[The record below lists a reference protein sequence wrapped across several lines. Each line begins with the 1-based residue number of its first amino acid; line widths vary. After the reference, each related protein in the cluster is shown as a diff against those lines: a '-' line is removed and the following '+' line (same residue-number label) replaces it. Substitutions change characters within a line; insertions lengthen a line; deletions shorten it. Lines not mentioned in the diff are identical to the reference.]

1 VTSSE
6 LIQAAH
12 LERQALIYVR
22 QSTPQ
27 QAVSNQESLHLQYA
41 LQRKARD
48 YGWPDERIVV
58 IDADLGM
65 TGSTAV
71 GREGFKELVSRVS
84 LGQAGIIFAYDVT
97 RLARNCSDWYQL
109 LDICGL
115 RRCLIGDHDAI
126 HDPASINGRL
136 LLGLKGQ
143 ISELELHT
151 IRARLNAGMLN
162 KARRGELVVAVPVGF
177 QKSADSRIVKDPDQ
191 EVQERTALVFATF
204 LRVKSLGGVV
214 RYFNQHGLLLPRNDR
229 LGAVRWRE
237 PTCASVSSMLRNPT
251 YAGAYAYGKTRYVPQ
266 NSAPH
271 KRRKKPVD
279 ASQWKVLLHDR
290 HEGYIDWVTF
300 ERIQAILTDNFAA
313 YCQKPSRGAP
323 RKGAALLQGIAFCGQ
338 CGRQMTAQYRQGPLY
353 VCNHLYQ
360 GRRLPVCQRVR
371 AESVDAAVVTAFWQA
386 LAPAE
391 LQLLDQAQRQL
402 AAEAEQ
408 IRKARLQQLQRLQYH
423 VRLAE
428 RQYQAC
434 DPDNRLVASE
444 LERRWEQTLCELR
457 NAEEQLERD
466 QSIGSV
472 PIPLLTPAIEH
483 AWQQAGIQ
491 LPQMWNDGRL
501 NASQKKSLLR
511 SLVQKVILHKH
522 KPGRVHLRIVWRG
535 GAVTETEATLRVA
548 TWSCLPSASNVQAEI
563 VRLARSGLSDEWIAY
578 SLSQQGCRS
587 AYVEH
592 VPINAVIRQRTLC
605 RVPSAPAGKSPP
617 SAGWLTLQQASRRI
631 GISRTALFS
640 LILQGSLRL
649 PVEEPSKRFLVPN
662 EAGNLRDLR
671 KLHNGEI
678 DCLHLT

>member
-1 VTSSE
+1 MTSSE

-27 QAVSNQESLHLQYA
+27 QAVFNQESLRLQYA

-48 YGWPDERIVV
+48 YGWPAERIVV

-65 TGSTAV
+65 TGSTAI

-97 RLARNCSDWYQL
+97 RLARNCADWYQL
-109 LDICGL
+109 LDLCGL
-115 RRCLIGDHDAI
+115 RRCLIGDHDSV

-177 QKSADSRIVKDPDQ
+177 QKSPDGRILKDPDK
-191 EVQERTALVFATF
+191 EVQERTGLVFTTF

-214 RYFNQHGLLLPRNDR
+214 RYFNQHQLLLPRNDR
-229 LGAVRWRE
+229 RGGVRWRE
-237 PTCASVSSMLRNPT
+237 PTCASVSSLLRNPT
-251 YAGAYAYGKTRYVPQ
+251 YAGAYAYGKTRFVPQ

-279 ASQWKVLLHDR
+279 SSQWKVLLHDH
-290 HEGYIDWVTF
+290 HEGYIDWATF
-300 ERIQAILTDNFAA
+300 ERIQAVLTDNFAA

-323 RKGAALLQGIAFCGQ
+323 RKGAAMLQGIAFCGK

-353 VCNHLYQ
+353 ICNHLYQ
-360 GRRLPVCQRVR
+360 GRRLPVCQRVK
-371 AESVDAAVVTAFWQA
+371 AASVDAVVVAAFWQA

-391 LQLLDQAQRQL
+391 LQLLDQAQCQL

-408 IRKARLQQLQRLQYH
+408 VRKARAQQLQRLRYEVH
-423 VRLAE
+423 LAE

-444 LERRWEQTLCELR
+444 LERRWEVALRELR
-457 NAEEQLERD
+457 NAEEQCERE
-466 QSIGSV
+466 QTGHSPV
-472 PIPLLTPAIEH
+472 PQLTPDMEH
-483 AWQQAGIQ
+483 AWQRAGIQ

-501 NASQKKSLLR
+501 NTSQKKSLLR
-511 SLVQKVILHKH
+511 SLIQKVILHKH
-522 KPGRVHLRIVWRG
+522 KPGCIHLRIVWKG
-535 GAVTETEATLRVA
+535 GVVTETETTLRVA
-548 TWSCLPSASNVQAEI
+548 AWSSLPSATEVQAEI
-563 VRLARSGLSDEWIAY
+563 VRLARSGLADEWIAF
-578 SLSQQGCRS
+578 SLSRQGCRS

-592 VPINAVIRQRTLC
+592 VPLSAVTRLRTLE
-605 RVPSAPAGKSPP
+605 RIPATTAEQSPSP
-617 SAGWLTLQQASRRI
+617 GWLTLQQASRRTKI
-631 GISRTALFS
+631 PRNALFS

-649 PVEEPSKRFLVPN
+649 PVEEPTKRFLIPDG
-662 EAGNLRDLR
+662 AGSLESLR
-671 KLHNGEI
+671 KLHCGEL
-678 DCLHLT
+678 DYLHLT